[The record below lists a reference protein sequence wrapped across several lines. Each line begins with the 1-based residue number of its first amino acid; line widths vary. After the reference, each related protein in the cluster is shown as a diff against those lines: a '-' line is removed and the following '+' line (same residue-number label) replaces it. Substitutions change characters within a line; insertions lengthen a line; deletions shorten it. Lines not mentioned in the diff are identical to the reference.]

1 MKYLQ
6 YLFTFIFIISFNIGV
21 AFAEDRVGVVLLHGI
36 GTQPQWSKNSTL
48 ASNLR
53 SEGYDVVTPIFPWA
67 GKNGKTEYNGSL
79 QDAYS
84 LISEKVSDLK
94 SQGNKYIFLAGHS
107 VGAVASFGYAS
118 EHSGING
125 VIGVTPGFPGWGAPT
140 PMNNSLDFKPKILE
154 NMSNRAHKRIDM
166 GKGDED
172 FEFVTKNHGKKFK
185 IWTTPNNYLSFHH
198 LEGVSRMDLVMPKLN
213 VPVLWISTS
222 EDVFTENGL
231 SEEAYSLAPNNEM
244 NKYVEISTQHNSAPA
259 NSEEHIISWINKVK
273 GG

>member
-21 AFAEDRVGVVLLHGI
+21 AFAGDRVGVVLLHGI

-125 VIGVTPGFPGWGAPT
+125 VIGITPGFPGWNSPS
-140 PMNNSLDFKPKILE
+140 PMNNSLDFKPKVLKK
-154 NMSNRAHKRIDM
+154 MSKLAHKRINM
-166 GKGDED
+166 GKGDEELK
-172 FEFVTKNHGKKFK
+172 FITKNHGKKAK
-185 IWTTPNNYLSFHH
+185 IFTTPNNYLSFHH
-198 LEGVSRMDLVMPKLN
+198 LEGVSRMDLLMPKLN
-213 VPVLWISTS
+213 LPVLWISTS
-222 EDVFTENGL
+222 QDLFTQNGL
-231 SEEAYSLAPNNEM
+231 SKESYSLAPNNKM
-244 NKYVEISTQHNSAPA
+244 NEYVEISNPHNSAPA